1 MRRYVLCIVGLPFL
15 IPALSC
21 PLGHQKLR
29 PNRVYS
35 GIVVEVDTHSPIEG
49 VTVLV
54 TSFQGTSVKSHV
66 KWCGTDQTDSD
77 GFFAIASP
85 GMKHVEIRVLH
96 PRYHPNGIPAS
107 KRPTHIELQPRKTST
122 SAVVYSLD
130 TSRSSSV
137 GQEANTDRAPKGA
150 LYSIPGDKAWG
161 WSFAAQGITDDL
173 TKADIVGIWE
183 HRGSKEP
190 RLVSVNALGDG
201 GLVCVD
207 EEYASNMRPGYRDF
221 AFENAVDAPAT

>member
-137 GQEANTDRAPKGA
+137 GQE
-150 LYSIPGDKAWG
+150 
-161 WSFAAQGITDDL
+161 
-173 TKADIVGIWE
+173 
-183 HRGSKEP
+183 GSKEP